1 MALPKLLILLVD
13 DHFVQFVFLSCQLKR
28 QVAYHQCEE
37 NDSEGKDIGF
47 ICLVR
52 FIFILVTVVYFRGH
66 ISLSSTL
73 ILQKSKPLT
82 FQQKLTGKAKIANFH
97 TNLSVSF
104 YLFLFRENQHIL
116 QLQISMRDTVAV
128 KVINSIDDISKDNFF
143 LVDREV
149 PMFLDVV
156 EEWAMLSVFQ
166 HNDVLRVELFI
177 LCITQRHPLL
187 IPKRPHDVLVLHL
200 AKKTELVSK
209 VRLLAT
215 VRRRHRLQHHAR
227 GTGSVCEQRRPAPAR
242 DQCQLVFRDAHR
254 RG

>member
-1 MALPKLLILLVD
+1 M
-13 DHFVQFVFLSCQLKR
+13 
-28 QVAYHQCEE
+28 
-37 NDSEGKDIGF
+37 
-47 ICLVR
+47 
-52 FIFILVTVVYFRGH
+52 YFWCH
-66 ISLSSTL
+66 VSLSSTL
-73 ILQKSKPLT
+73 ILQKSKPLIL
-82 FQQKLTGKAKIANFH
+82 QQKLTSKAKVTNFD
-97 TNLSVSF
+97 TDLSLSF
-104 YLFLFRENQHIL
+104 CFFLFRENQQIL
-116 QLQISMRDTVAV
+116 QLQIPMGDAVAV
-128 KVINSIDDISKDNFF
+128 KIINSIDNISKDVFF
-143 LVDREV
+143 LVEGEV
-149 PMFLDVV
+149 LMFLDVAKKG
-156 EEWAMLSVFQ
+156 AMLSVF
-166 HNDVLRVELFI
+166 HHHDVLRAELFI